1 MRGVLLALAI
11 AVVTGACASAEKEP
25 PPPPPAAGAI
35 LKDREGKE
43 VGRVT
48 LVETTGG
55 VRVAVTGHRM
65 PPGPKG
71 LILSAV
77 GICQPPAFTSAGTRR
92 NPGGNL
98 PDLPVGAAGE
108 GSIDVVN
115 GQITLHPGH
124 GSLFTDNGTALIVLA
139 SPDAVRLDP
148 LGTGGT
154 RVACGVI
161 TRD

>member
-1 MRGVLLALAI
+1 MRGVLLALAA
-11 AVVTGACASAEKEP
+11 AVATGACASADREP
-25 PPPPPAAGAI
+25 PSPPPTASAV

-43 VGRVT
+43 VGRAT
-48 LVETTGG
+48 LVEAASG
-55 VRVAVTGHRM
+55 VRVAVTSLRM

-77 GICQPPAFTSAGTRR
+77 GVCQPPGFTSAGPRR
-92 NPGGNL
+92 GPGGNL
-98 PDLPVGAAGE
+98 PDLPVGPAGE
-108 GSIDVVN
+108 GGIDVVN
-115 GQITLHPGH
+115 REITLHPGR
-124 GSLFTDNGTALIVLA
+124 GSLFTDDGTALIVLA

-161 TRD
+161 AGD